1 MSPDVKLLQYLDEIK
16 VGYLNTREQR
26 VKVAR
31 RLTPTRS
38 REEKWKE
45 KSQGAKQ
52 RTGPSTKREVRPFP
66 FKKPG
71 WVIGTAERWTADDA
85 AKLYDAPYVAV
96 IGRSNVGKS
105 TLVNT
110 LVNYDFSFVQ
120 RAKVSATPGETKA
133 LTLYGLGKLKEVEHK
148 REEGITEV
156 KINPALVLA
165 DLPGYGFAFMNDDS
179 RQRCEDL
186 TNDFFLRGQF
196 DPANARSLKRILL
209 LLDARHGMKASDR
222 QFLQELSAK
231 VEACHKAAKGE
242 LGKAALK
249 KLSWKVQIVLTKCDL
264 VERVAL
270 CRQMMLLKEDYA
282 ELVPPKLQSDLP
294 IVPLSGRDSSGVT
307 ALQQELS
314 ALVPP
319 LPANQ
324 SVEDEPESAPPAK
337 SDKKGAEKGARDS
350 KGAKRG
356 DLRSGGGDPKAKRGD
371 GPADRRLARDAKPD
385 RASRPKNGG
394 DKEKAPQD
402 KWSRDKPSDA
412 AADRR
417 RDKGRDS
424 RDRRDDTG
432 DATKKRPAARGSPS
446 TRDASPSKGSVKG
459 RWDPE
464 MKAEVFLDDFG
475 GADDEPR
482 PPAGR
487 GRSEAASP
495 RSARKGAPVSSK
507 APPQRSSSTD
517 SRKGSSKAPG
527 RRSAAAEADAFD
539 DSDDDSIVEG
549 WDDFDDDFDDRSSS
563 KRKQRASPAVN
574 KLRRRSP
581 RTAEVD
587 ADAEEAP
594 VRRRV
599 SSMDQYAM
607 SLLRET
613 RETGDRSAADD
624 DKEATPTETRR
635 GRVPLGLRR
644 RVTRARKTPSP
655 GDAADEGA

>member
-1 MSPDVKLLQYLDEIK
+1 MFSADTTTATSSGGEDAAAKDSLRQRLKKMSPDVKLLQYLDEIK

-71 WVIGTAERWTADDA
+71 WVIGTAEQWTADDA

-231 VEACHKAAKGE
+231 VEAGHKAAKGE

-319 LPANQ
+319 LPAI
-324 SVEDEPESAPPAK
+324 EDEPEPAPPAK
-337 SDKKGAEKGARDS
+337 SDKKGAEKGARDP

-424 RDRRDDTG
+424 RDDAG
-432 DATKKRPAARGSPS
+432 DATKKRPTAKGSPS
-446 TRDASPSKGSVKG
+446 TRGASPSKGSVKG
-459 RWDPE
+459 RWDAE
-464 MKAEVFLDDFG
+464 LKAEVFLDDEGFAG
-475 GADDEPR
+475 DDFGADDEPR

-487 GRSEAASP
+487 GRREAASP
-495 RSARKGAPVSSK
+495 RSAWKGSPVSSK
-507 APPQRSSSTD
+507 AQPQRSSSTD
-517 SRKGSSKAPG
+517 SRK
-527 RRSAAAEADAFD
+527 
-539 DSDDDSIVEG
+539 
-549 WDDFDDDFDDRSSS
+549 
-563 KRKQRASPAVN
+563 AVD

-581 RTAEVD
+581 RTAKVHA

-594 VRRRV
+594 LRRRV

-613 RETGDRSAADD
+613 RETGDRSPADN
-624 DKEATPTETRR
+624 KEATPTETRR
-635 GRVPLGLRR
+635 GRAPLGQRR
-644 RVTRARKTPSP
+644 RVTRARKTPSA

>member
-38 REEKWKE
+38 RDEKWKE

-52 RTGPSTKREVRPFP
+52 HTGPSTKKEIRPFP

-71 WVIGTAERWTADDA
+71 WVIGTAERWTAADA

-105 TLVNT
+105 TLVNN

-148 REEGITEV
+148 RDEGITEV

-165 DLPGYGFAFMNDDS
+165 DLPGYGFAFMNDDN

-186 TNDFFLRGQF
+186 TYDFFLRGQF

-231 VEACHKAAKGE
+231 VEASHKAAKGE
-242 LGKAALK
+242 LGRAALK

-282 ELVPPKLQSDLP
+282 ELVPAKLQSDLP
-294 IVPLSGRDSSGVT
+294 IVPLSGREGSGVT

-319 LPANQ
+319 LPASQ
-324 SVEDEPESAPPAK
+324 TADDEPEPAPPAK
-337 SDKKGAEKGARDS
+337 SDRRGAEKGARNA

-356 DLRSGGGDPKAKRGD
+356 DLRSGGDPKAKRGD
-371 GPADRRLARDAKPD
+371 GATNRRLARDARPD
-385 RASRPKNGG
+385 KASRLKSGA
-394 DKEKAPQD
+394 DKDKAPQD
-402 KWSRDKPSDA
+402 RRSRDRTGDA

-417 RDKGRDS
+417 RDS
-424 RDRRDDTG
+424 RDDAG
-432 DATKKRPAARGSPS
+432 AATKKRPAAKGSPS
-446 TRDASPSKGSVKG
+446 TRDEPAPKGSAKG
-459 RWDPE
+459 RWDPK
-464 MKAEVFLDDFG
+464 MKAEVFLDD
-475 GADDEPR
+475 DDDDR
-482 PPAGR
+482 RSAGR
-487 GRSEAASP
+487 VRREAPGP
-495 RSARKGAPVSSK
+495 RGARNGAPVGSK
-507 APPQRSSSTD
+507 AQGPRSSSAD
-517 SRKGSSKAPG
+517 SRKGSSKASG
-527 RRSAAAEADAFD
+527 RRSADEADALD

-549 WDDFDDDFDDRSSS
+549 WDDFDDDFDDRRSS
-563 KRKQRASPAVN
+563 KRKPRSSSAVD

-581 RTAEVD
+581 RSATVD

-599 SSMDQYAM
+599 SSMDEYAM
-607 SLLRET
+607 SLQREA
-613 RETGDRSAADD
+613 GDGGSAGDNS
-624 DKEATPTETRR
+624 EATSTTTRR
-635 GRVPLGLRR
+635 GRVPSGLRR
-644 RVTRARKTPSP
+644 RVTRARKTPSARE
-655 GDAADEGA
+655 AADDDA